1 MLLGVPGGPAPL
13 VVHLVGQVQRKLA
26 AGQHT
31 KHTSGQKKAAC
42 SIASGRLLLLLPWQS
57 ENISKNMQDVCP

>member
-1 MLLGVPGGPAPL
+1 
-13 VVHLVGQVQRKLA
+13 VGQVQRKLA